1 MPEASKDVTRLL
13 RRWSDGEREALNA
26 LVPIIYER
34 LRAVAHRRR
43 AGERLEPTL
52 NTTGLVHEAYL
63 KLLELRR
70 TSFRDRGHFL
80 AMASRIMRRLLV
92 DHARAHRARKRGGGV
107 ANVELDETQWVSD
120 ERAEAFSDLDEA
132 LDRLET
138 VDPRA
143 SRVLEQR
150 YFGGLSLEESAEASG
165 ISLATAKRDLR
176 FARAWIAAELGV
188 DSGAA
193 DA

>member
-1 MPEASKDVTRLL
+1 MTDASTDVTHLL
-13 RRWSDGEREALNA
+13 SRWSDGEREALDA
-26 LVPIIYER
+26 LVPIVYER

-43 AGERLEPTL
+43 GGERFELTL

-63 KLLELRR
+63 KLVELRQ

-80 AMASRIMRRLLV
+80 AMASRVMRRLLV

-107 ANVELDETQWVSD
+107 ADIELEETQWVSD
-120 ERAEAFSDLDEA
+120 ERADAFSDLDEA

-150 YFGGLSLEESAEASG
+150 YFGGLSLEETAEASG
-165 ISLATAKRDLR
+165 VSLATVKRDLR
-176 FARAWIAAELGV
+176 FARAWIAAELRV